1 LYNQKKQA
9 LNIEKNAFISTL
21 DFSENLCRF
30 TPKSSQYQANP
41 SSHADSDRMTK
52 RLRNFF
58 NSQEYKGLKFHVK
71 KKRKKPIKAFT

>member
-1 LYNQKKQA
+1 MSEKEQA
-9 LNIEKNAFISTL
+9 PNIEKNAFISTL
-21 DFSENLCRF
+21 DFSKNLCRF
-30 TPKSSQYQANP
+30 TLGSGPYQANP

>member
-30 TPKSSQYQANP
+30 TPKSSQYQANI
-41 SSHADSDRMTK
+41 
-52 RLRNFF
+52 
-58 NSQEYKGLKFHVK
+58 
-71 KKRKKPIKAFT
+71 KPALALMGIATA